1 MVWVIVGFLSAPQ
14 LPYVDLR
21 ILIYLNPM
29 HAVDRFAVKMELYVS
44 EPPNP
49 FMPILPDILAEMQR
63 LIEAAHAKPILMRA
77 IGGLA
82 IRVKSG
88 DMQRFFAR
96 EYRDLDFVVAENERK
111 RIESFFQEM
120 GYESNRQFN
129 LLNGSKRQIYLDP
142 DSDRHVDIFVGKF
155 EMCHK
160 LPMDGRLEIDPVTV
174 PLAELL
180 LSKAQIVELNRKDAL
195 DIASL
200 LLYNETG
207 HTDDG
212 KINLDYIAKLC
223 GQDWGLYKTTSLSLK
238 RVEEVVRDETLNLT
252 ESERDSILKRITAIH
267 QTFETMPK
275 SLAWQ
280 MRDKVGTRVRWYE
293 EVEEVAR

>member
-1 MVWVIVGFLSAPQ
+1 
-14 LPYVDLR
+14 
-21 ILIYLNPM
+21 
-29 HAVDRFAVKMELYVS
+29 
-44 EPPNP
+44 
-49 FMPILPDILAEMQR
+49 MPILPDILDEMNR
-63 LIEAAHAKPILMRA
+63 LLVAARANSLLMRA

-82 IRVKSG
+82 IRVRSG
-88 DMQRFFAR
+88 DFQKFFKR
-96 EYRDLDFVVAENERK
+96 DYHDLDFVIQESERRK
-111 RIESFFQEM
+111 IESFFQEM

-142 DSDRHVDIFVGKF
+142 DRDRHVDIFVGGF

-160 LPMDGRLEIDPVTV
+160 LPMNDRLHLDTVTV

-180 LSKAQIVELNRKDAL
+180 LSKAQIVELNHKDAL

-207 HTDDG
+207 NDDNG
-212 KINLDYIAKLC
+212 KINLSYIAKLC
-223 GQDWGLYKTTSLSLK
+223 GQDWGLYKTTSINLK

-252 ESERDSILKRITAIH
+252 EAERGLILKRVSDILR
-267 QTFETMPK
+267 TFESMPK

-293 EVEEVAR
+293 EVEEVRR

>member
-1 MVWVIVGFLSAPQ
+1 
-14 LPYVDLR
+14 
-21 ILIYLNPM
+21 
-29 HAVDRFAVKMELYVS
+29 
-44 EPPNP
+44 
-49 FMPILPDILAEMQR
+49 MPILPDILDEMNR
-63 LIEAAHAKPILMRA
+63 LLDAARANSILLRA

-82 IRVKSG
+82 IRVRSG
-88 DMQRFFAR
+88 EFQQFFAR
-96 EYRDLDFVVAENERK
+96 EYRDLDFVVSDNERRK
-111 RIESFFQEM
+111 IEPFFQEM
-120 GYESNRQFN
+120 GYESNRKFN
-129 LLNGSKRQIYLDP
+129 VLNGSKRQIYQDP
-142 DSDRHVDIFVGKF
+142 NSERHVDIFVGNF

-160 LPMDGRLEIDPVTV
+160 LPMNGRLQLDPVTV

-180 LSKAQIVELNRKDAL
+180 LSKAQIVELNHKDAL

-207 HTDDG
+207 NTDEN

-223 GQDWGLYKTTSLSLK
+223 GQDWGLYKTTSINLK
-238 RVEEVVRDETLNLT
+238 SVDVVVRDEKLNLT
-252 ESERDSILKRITAIH
+252 EAERGLILKRVADI
-267 QTFETMPK
+267 QRTFETMPK

>member
-1 MVWVIVGFLSAPQ
+1 
-14 LPYVDLR
+14 
-21 ILIYLNPM
+21 
-29 HAVDRFAVKMELYVS
+29 
-44 EPPNP
+44 
-49 FMPILPDILAEMQR
+49 MPILPDILDEMNR
-63 LIEAAHAKPILMRA
+63 LLVAARANSLLMRA

-82 IRVKSG
+82 IRVRSG
-88 DMQRFFAR
+88 DFQKFFKR
-96 EYRDLDFVVAENERK
+96 DYHDLDFVIQESERRK
-111 RIESFFQEM
+111 IESFFQEM

-142 DSDRHVDIFVGKF
+142 DRDRHVDIFVGGF

-160 LPMDGRLEIDPVTV
+160 LPMNDRLHLDTVTV

-180 LSKAQIVELNRKDAL
+180 LSKAQIVELNHKDVL

-207 HTDDG
+207 NDDNG
-212 KINLDYIAKLC
+212 KINLGYIAKLC
-223 GQDWGLYKTTSLSLK
+223 GQDWGLYKTTSINLK

-252 ESERDSILKRITAIH
+252 EAERGLILKRVSDILR
-267 QTFETMPK
+267 TFESMPK

-293 EVEEVAR
+293 EVEEVRR

>member
-1 MVWVIVGFLSAPQ
+1 
-14 LPYVDLR
+14 
-21 ILIYLNPM
+21 
-29 HAVDRFAVKMELYVS
+29 
-44 EPPNP
+44 
-49 FMPILPDILAEMQR
+49 MPILPDILDEMNR
-63 LIEAAHAKPILMRA
+63 LINSARKRSILLRA

-82 IRVKSG
+82 VRVKSG
-88 DMQRFFAR
+88 DLHKFFPR
-96 EYRDLDFVVAENERK
+96 EYHDLDFVTAENERRK
-111 RIESFFQEM
+111 IEPFFQEM

-142 DSDRHVDIFVGKF
+142 NSERHVDIFIGNF

-160 LPMDGRLEIDPVTV
+160 LPMNHRLHLDPVTV

-195 DIASL
+195 DMASI

-207 HTDDG
+207 NDDNG
-212 KINLDYIAKLC
+212 RINLDYVAKLC
-223 GQDWGLYKTTSLSLK
+223 GQDWGLYKTVSINLK
-238 RVEEVVRDETLNLT
+238 RVEEVVSDEKLNLT
-252 ESERDSILKRITAIH
+252 EAERALILKRTSEICR
-267 QTFETMPK
+267 TFETMPK

>member
-1 MVWVIVGFLSAPQ
+1 
-14 LPYVDLR
+14 
-21 ILIYLNPM
+21 
-29 HAVDRFAVKMELYVS
+29 
-44 EPPNP
+44 
-49 FMPILPDILAEMQR
+49 MPIQPDILDEMNR
-63 LIEAAHAKPILMRA
+63 LVSAAREKSMLLRA

-88 DMQRFFAR
+88 DFRKFFSR
-96 EYRDLDFVVAENERK
+96 EYRDLDFVAGENERK
-111 RIESFFQEM
+111 KVEPFFHEM

-142 DSDRHVDIFVGKF
+142 NSERHVDIFVGNF

-160 LPMDGRLEIDPVTV
+160 LPMNSRLHLDPVTV

-207 HTDDG
+207 NDDDNR
-212 KINLDYIAKLC
+212 INLKHLAQLC
-223 GQDWGLYKTTSLSLK
+223 GNDWGLYKTTSINLK
-238 RVEEVVRDETLNLT
+238 RVEDVVGDEKLNLT
-252 ESERDSILKRITAIH
+252 ESERGLILKRVSEIY
-267 QTFETMPK
+267 QTFEAMPK
-275 SLAWQ
+275 SLVWQ

>member
-1 MVWVIVGFLSAPQ
+1 
-14 LPYVDLR
+14 
-21 ILIYLNPM
+21 
-29 HAVDRFAVKMELYVS
+29 
-44 EPPNP
+44 
-49 FMPILPDILAEMQR
+49 MPILPDILAEMHR
-63 LIEAAHAKPILMRA
+63 LIDAAHENSILMRA

-82 IRVKSG
+82 IYVRCG
-88 DMQRFFAR
+88 DFKKFFAR

-111 RIESFFQEM
+111 RIEPFFQGL

-142 DSDRHVDIFVGKF
+142 NSERHVDIFVGNF

-160 LPMDGRLEIDPVTV
+160 LPMNGRLEIDPVTV

-180 LSKAQIVELNRKDAL
+180 LSKAQIVQLNHKDAL

-207 HTDDG
+207 DTDDG
-212 KINLDYIAKLC
+212 RINLAYIAKLC

-238 RVEEVVRDETLNLT
+238 RVEEVVRDESLNLT
-252 ESERDSILKRITAIH
+252 AEERSLILQRASEIYR
-267 QTFETMPK
+267 TFETMPK
-275 SLAWQ
+275 TLAWQ

>member
-1 MVWVIVGFLSAPQ
+1 
-14 LPYVDLR
+14 
-21 ILIYLNPM
+21 
-29 HAVDRFAVKMELYVS
+29 
-44 EPPNP
+44 
-49 FMPILPDILAEMQR
+49 MPILPDILAEMHR
-63 LIEAAHAKPILMRA
+63 LLDAAHANSILMRA

-88 DMQRFFAR
+88 DVQRFFKR
-96 EYRDLDFVVAENERK
+96 EYRDLDFVIADNERK
-111 RIESFFQEM
+111 RIEPFFQEM

-142 DSDRHVDIFVGKF
+142 NSDRHVDIFVGKF
-155 EMCHK
+155 EMCHR
-160 LPMDGRLEIDPVTV
+160 LPMNGRLELDPVTV
-174 PLAELL
+174 PLAELF
-180 LSKAQIVELNRKDAL
+180 LSKAQIVELNHKDAL

-207 HTDDG
+207 NTDEG
-212 KINLDYIAKLC
+212 KINLDYMAKLC
-223 GQDWGLYKTTSLSLK
+223 GQDWGLYKTTSMSLK

-252 ESERDSILKRITAIH
+252 EAERGVILKRASEIY
-267 QTFETMPK
+267 QTFASMPK